1 MIYNEQY
8 QAVNKSFILNTLILV
23 FFNEVQCMALLK
35 TFSRDNMS
43 WINVDLQMQV
53 DQRTL
58 SYKY

>member
-8 QAVNKSFILNTLILV
+8 QAVNKSFIFTLVLV

-43 WINVDLQMQV
+43 WINVNLQMQD